1 MSSPNEGKVKNL
13 QKKKFVLG
21 ILLVALA
28 VSFYFGLQW
37 LIFRW
42 YYVSTDDAQVK
53 GNLINLSAKVPGRVA
68 KLWVEEGDA
77 VQAGQILVELERK
90 DYETARAQ
98 AQANWEMARQ
108 SLAQATTQLLLIRE
122 RVTKGIEAAEV
133 SLREAQE
140 ALRFAQEDALLQAE
154 RVAKEMDRAEA
165 NLQSAR
171 ARILEAKTTAE
182 NARKEFLRH
191 EELFKNRFIA
201 ENARDAMETAWQVAE
216 SRYQL
221 ARENEREALA
231 QLALAQANQRSVEL
245 KKQTIRISEETL
257 RKAQVNL
264 ALAREE
270 RKQVLLQEKT
280 IEVLQAKVKETEAAL
295 RMAEINL
302 QETNIQSPIR
312 GVVAKRFADQG
323 QNVQPGQTLLVVNN
337 PEEKWVVAN
346 VEETKVRRVRKGAGV
361 RIEVDA
367 FPGQTFEGQVE
378 FIGSAALSEFALL
391 PADNPSGNFVK
402 ITHRLPVR
410 ITVKDPQ
417 NHLKPGM
424 MVVVA
429 IAAH

>member
-280 IEVLQAKVKETEAAL
+280 IEVLQAKVRETEAAL

>member
-108 SLAQATTQLLLIRE
+108 GLAQATTQLLLIRE

-171 ARILEAKTTAE
+171 ARILEAKATAE
-182 NARKEFLRH
+182 NARKELLRH

-231 QLALAQANQRSVEL
+231 QLALAQANQRYSQRL
-245 KKQTIRISEETL
+245 AETL
-257 RKAQVNL
+257 GRKLSQTTGSPF
-264 ALAREE
+264 RGTFPGDFF
-270 RKQVLLQEKT
+270 VLRY
-280 IEVLQAKVKETEAAL
+280 AKVPAVL
-295 RMAEINL
+295 VEIGFGDHPVEGRRL
-302 QETNIQSPIR
+302 ADPAYREK
-312 GVVAKRFADQG
+312 VAQG
-323 QNVQPGQTLLVVNN
+323 LFSGILTFL
-337 PEEKWVVAN
+337 AN
-346 VEETKVRRVRKGAGV
+346 GAYA
-361 RIEVDA
+361 R
-367 FPGQTFEGQVE
+367 
-378 FIGSAALSEFALL
+378 
-391 PADNPSGNFVK
+391 
-402 ITHRLPVR
+402 
-410 ITVKDPQ
+410 
-417 NHLKPGM
+417 
-424 MVVVA
+424 
-429 IAAH
+429 